1 MGERNRGIVVA
12 ATGDLLIARD
22 RPHDMFRHVRD
33 LLTEADITVGQL
45 ETPYSDQGSR
55 SSCGA
60 RGAVPNDVAN
70 FAAIPHAGFDVIS
83 LASNHA
89 GDWGAEALL
98 DCIERCRRH
107 GITVVG
113 AGADIAEARRPGIIE
128 RDGTRVGFL
137 AYCSV
142 APDGYYAGPGNHGVA
157 PMRARTLYEPFQ
169 FDQPGAPPSVR
180 TLPDEYDLAALVANI
195 GELRDQVDVLIVSLH
210 WGLLFQRSRLAD
222 YQPVVAHAA
231 IDAGADVVIGHHPH
245 ILKPVE
251 VYRGKVIFYSV
262 GDFALEIN
270 ERWWRSFS
278 REWFERAV
286 QFYQALAPGQD
297 MHEEGRNSMIVQLHI
312 VDGRIDRVGF
322 VPVTIN
328 DAREPVP
335 YRADTED
342 GRAVR
347 AYLAQITAE
356 AGIDT
361 TFDVV
366 DDEVLVRI

>member
-22 RPHDMFRHVRD
+22 RPHDIFRYVRD

-113 AGADIAEARRPGIIE
+113 AGADIGEARRPGIIE

-142 APDGYYAGPGNHGVA
+142 APDGYYAGPGKHGVA
-157 PMRARTLYEPFQ
+157 PMRARTHYEPFEY
-169 FDQPGAPPSVR
+169 DQPGGPPLVR
-180 TLPDEYDLAALVANI
+180 TSPDESDLAALVADVD
-195 GELRDQVDVLIVSLH
+195 ELRDQVDVLIVSLH
-210 WGLLFQRSRLAD
+210 WGLHFQPARLAD

-231 IDAGADVVIGHHPH
+231 IDAGADAVIGHHPH

-251 VYRGKVIFYSV
+251 VYRGKVIFYSL
-262 GDFALEIN
+262 GNFALEIN
-270 ERWWRSFS
+270 ERWWQSYS
-278 REWFERAV
+278 KEWFEKANEFHQERSPHRD
-286 QFYQALAPGQD
+286 LK
-297 MHEEGRNSMIVQLHI
+297 EEARNSAIVRLHI
-312 VDGRIDRVGF
+312 VDGRIDRVGV
-322 VPVTIN
+322 VPVVIN
-328 DAREPVP
+328 EAHEPVP
-335 YRADTED
+335 HRADTTD

-347 AYLAQITAE
+347 AYLAQIAAE
-356 AGIDT
+356 VGIDT

-366 DDEVLVRI
+366 DNEVLVRV

>member
-1 MGERNRGIVVA
+1 
-12 ATGDLLIARD
+12 
-22 RPHDMFRHVRD
+22 
-33 LLTEADITVGQL
+33 
-45 ETPYSDQGSR
+45 
-55 SSCGA
+55 
-60 RGAVPNDVAN
+60 
-70 FAAIPHAGFDVIS
+70 
-83 LASNHA
+83 
-89 GDWGAEALL
+89 
-98 DCIERCRRH
+98 
-107 GITVVG
+107 
-113 AGADIAEARRPGIIE
+113 
-128 RDGTRVGFL
+128 
-137 AYCSV
+137 
-142 APDGYYAGPGNHGVA
+142 HGVA

-180 TLPDEYDLAALVANI
+180 TLPDESDLAALVANI

-231 IDAGADVVIGHHPH
+231 IDAG
-245 ILKPVE
+245 
-251 VYRGKVIFYSV
+251 V

-335 YRADTED
+335 YRADTEN

>member
-1 MGERNRGIVVA
+1 MGEKGRGIVVA
-12 ATGDLLIARD
+12 ATGDLLIVRD
-22 RPHDMFRHVRD
+22 RPNDMFQHVRD
-33 LLTEADITVGQL
+33 QLTEADITFGQL

-60 RGAVPNDVAN
+60 RGAVPNDPAN
-70 FAAIPHAGFDVIS
+70 YAAIPHAGFNVIS
-83 LASNHA
+83 MASNHA

-98 DCIERCRRH
+98 DCIERCRCD

-113 AGADIAEARRPGIIE
+113 AGANIDQARRPGVIE

-142 APDGYYAGPGNHGVA
+142 APEGYYAGPGQHGVA
-157 PMRARTLYEPFQ
+157 PMRARTFYEPFQ

-180 TLPDEYDLAALVANI
+180 SLPDDSDLAALVADI

-210 WGLLFQRSRLAD
+210 WGLLFQRSRLAE

-251 VYRGKVIFYSV
+251 VYRGKVIFYSL

-270 ERWWRSFS
+270 ERWWQSFS
-278 REWFERAV
+278 REWFEKAV
-286 QFYQALAPGQD
+286 RFYQALAPGQD
-297 MHEEGRNSMIVQLHI
+297 LHEEGRKSMIVRLHI
-312 VDGRIDRVGF
+312 VDGQIDRVGF
-322 VPVTIN
+322 VPVVIN
-328 DAREPVP
+328 EAREPVP
-335 YRADTED
+335 YRADTAD

-347 AYLAQITAE
+347 TYLAQITAE
-356 AGIDT
+356 AEIDT

-366 DDEVLVRI
+366 GEEVLVRV